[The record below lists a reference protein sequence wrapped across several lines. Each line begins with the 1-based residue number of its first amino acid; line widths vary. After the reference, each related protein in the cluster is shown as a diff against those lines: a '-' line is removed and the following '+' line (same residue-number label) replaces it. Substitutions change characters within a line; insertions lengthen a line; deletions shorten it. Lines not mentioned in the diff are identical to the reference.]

1 MKLTYGT
8 ALALIHN
15 AEKAGSIMGVE
26 TMRELMKRLD
36 NPQNKLKVIHIAGTN
51 GKGSTLAMISN
62 ILSHAG
68 YRVGRYISPTLTA
81 YLERI
86 QIDGVYI
93 TEEDFA
99 STMETISE
107 AMEDM
112 RSSDLRLPTAF
123 ELETAAAFL
132 FLQ

>member
-51 GKGSTLAMISN
+51 GKGSTLDRKS
-62 ILSHAG
+62 
-68 YRVGRYISPTLTA
+68 V
-81 YLERI
+81 
-86 QIDGVYI
+86 V
-93 TEEDFA
+93 
-99 STMETISE
+99 
-107 AMEDM
+107 
-112 RSSDLRLPTAF
+112 
-123 ELETAAAFL
+123 
-132 FLQ
+132 